1 MLINVNKLGWF
12 DYIILITGSIVIIK
26 LLSELKFSTINAEI
40 FFNVWMQLPQ
50 MAFAFILFK
59 FKKSSGL
66 FLLKITLLLLMLFG
80 LGYLMDVIYFS
91 KDDLPKSELPDQNGI
106 VRISELILLTPDGEK
121 LIIEEIFK

>member
-91 KDDLPKSELPDQNGI
+91 KDAQGAIAIIMLPFIQYFVMSI
-106 VRISELILLTPDGEK
+106 VLIYISMHKE
-121 LIIEEIFK
+121 